1 MLPKIFLSQKTKTEI
16 LPEGNNEHGHWALKR
31 APKIYRIGLLLLFV
45 IFCGCDTE
53 SAKWDHAKAKNLYSQ
68 GDLKGAI
75 ECLESAHQK
84 SPQDNGIKLELAE
97 RYAESGQC
105 ELGIGL
111 CNEYL
116 KEHPNDVAGYG
127 IRAGCWRFLGK
138 FDEALADHKRSLSDH
153 VSRDPGELND
163 LAYYRGLADKEI
175 NKATLDIQTAIERI
189 ELGARGAGTRV
200 SMQVR
205 VLVAA
210 GLISRHIDQHAEAI
224 EKLDKMI
231 LVFTSKASLTNEVL
245 KTRVTG
251 SLRYQDKLSKSEE
264 EDIKKT
270 RLSLQRQ
277 KESLTALLA
286 TRALI
291 FEDLGEQDK
300 ADQDRLAIHELD
312 FDFEEIVKR
321 FPSDLNCLLVMQNT
335 AMFLDTRGFVLGR
348 QQWATDQQLVA
359 LMGAPARDQLLFS
372 NYREAL
378 SDLDLA
384 VMAVDFEQL
393 ALESPLLNTTNLPAE
408 AIEGWKKANK
418 KNRAILRH
426 HRKEIHL
433 RGGNEAAAALDQ
445 KSIDELG
452 FNDSSLF

>member
-1 MLPKIFLSQKTKTEI
+1 M
-16 LPEGNNEHGHWALKR
+16 
-31 APKIYRIGLLLLFV
+31 
-45 IFCGCDTE
+45 
-53 SAKWDHAKAKNLYSQ
+53 WDLAKAKNLYAQ

-75 ECLESAHQK
+75 ESLESAHQK
-84 SPQDNGIKLELAE
+84 TPQNNVIKLELAE
-97 RYAESGQC
+97 RYSENGQC

-116 KEHPNDVAGYG
+116 KEHPSDVAGYR
-127 IRAGCWRFLGK
+127 IRAGCWRFSGK

-163 LAYYRGLADKEI
+163 LAYFRGLADKEI
-175 NKATLDIQTAIERI
+175 NKATLDIQTAIERV
-189 ELGARGAGTRV
+189 ELAARGRGARI

-210 GLISRHIDQHAEAI
+210 GLISRHIAKHAEAI

-231 LVFTSKASLTNEVL
+231 LIFTDRTSLTNEVL
-245 KTRVTG
+245 KTRATG
-251 SLRYQDKLSKSEE
+251 LLRYQVKLSKSEE
-264 EDIKKT
+264 EDLLKI

-277 KESLTALLA
+277 KESLTAMLA

-291 FEDLGEQDK
+291 FEDLGEQEK

-312 FDFEEIVKR
+312 FDFNDIVDR
-321 FPSDLNCLLVMQNT
+321 FPSDLSCVFVLRST

-348 QQWATDQQLVA
+348 QQWTTDQQLVA
-359 LMGAPARDQLLFS
+359 MMGAPASDQLLFS
-372 NYREAL
+372 NYRESL

-384 VMAVDFEQL
+384 VLAVDFVQL

-408 AIEGWKKANK
+408 PIEDWKKANK

-433 RGGNEAAAALDQ
+433 RGGNEAAAAWDQ
-445 KSIDELG
+445 KSIDDLG
-452 FNDSSLF
+452 FSDSSLF